1 MARYDVVVVGAG
13 HNGLVAAHVL
23 GLHGLRVAVVE
34 QRYIPGGLAS
44 GEPRHRVWRSSY
56 AYTLGLMPHELM
68 EWLGLRGEAVE
79 TEPSWVEL
87 GPDGEIVFRWWSSWP
102 RLRRELAERVS
113 GDAASL
119 VEDIQR
125 FWACMKRLGLYYT
138 VNPPSQLEA
147 AEALA
152 SGCPGLEVFAEKRSR
167 EVLSLYGVP
176 RWAWGLFVYSIMLG
190 SNAFTLAY
198 FNQNRGVWLAPR
210 RGFQAVAS
218 RLHRLA
224 AQSATVILG
233 TGASEILVERGR
245 VAGVRLSSSRV
256 LEARAVLYAGNVACL
271 PRLLGDNRD
280 LLGGDALRELEA
292 IASRRSRI
300 IRVDAYTENPPEP
313 PREPGWRGTP
323 IYSVTTASAVGEV
336 TYPSLL
342 DPPLP
347 GGLHA
352 AQFSGV
358 AATPRDAVEAVP
370 GIDPDRVVDVEARD
384 SGSQERCCCNPNG
397 DPNHVPLR
405 DPYLYDRR
413 PLPGWADYTTPVK
426 GLYHGSASS
435 YPGGQVTGVP
445 GVNAAARILL
455 DLGLDPRLPFLE
467 RVGAAL
473 GGREKPGATGRV
485 DPRGA
490 GLGQNREG

>member
-1 MARYDVVVVGAG
+1 MARYDVVVIGAG
-13 HNGLVAAHVL
+13 HNGLIAAYLL
-23 GLHGLRVAVVE
+23 GMHGLRVAVVE
-34 QRYIPGGLAS
+34 QRYVPGGLAS
-44 GEPRHRVWRSSY
+44 GAPRHRVWRSNY

-68 EWLGLRGEAVE
+68 DWLGLWDTVVE

-87 GPDGEIVFRWWSSWP
+87 APDGEIVFRWWSSWP

-113 GDAASL
+113 ADAPRL

-125 FWACMKRLGLYYT
+125 LWSCMKRLGLYYT
-138 VNPPSQLEA
+138 VSPPSRDEA
-147 AEALA
+147 AGALA
-152 SGCPGLEVFAEKRSR
+152 SACPGLEVFAEKRSR
-167 EVLSLYGVP
+167 DVLRLYGVP
-176 RWAWGLFVYSIMLG
+176 RWAWGLFVYSVMLG

-210 RGFQAVAS
+210 RGFHALAS
-218 RLHRLA
+218 RLHHLA
-224 AQSATVILG
+224 ASKATIVLG
-233 TGASEILVERGR
+233 AGAAEVLVEKGR
-245 VAGVRLSSSRV
+245 AAGVRLATGRV

-271 PRLLGDNRD
+271 PELLGDKRD

-292 IASRRSRI
+292 IAARRTGI
-300 IRVDAYTENPPEP
+300 IRVDAYTPSPPRP

-323 IYSVTTASAVGEV
+323 IYSVSTATASGEA

-342 DPPLP
+342 EPPP
-347 GGLHA
+347 RGGLHV

-358 AATPRDAVEAVP
+358 AATARDAVEAMP
-370 GIDPDRVVDVEARD
+370 GLDPDRVVDLEARD
-384 SGSQERCCCNPNG
+384 AGSQERCCCNPNG

-413 PLPGWADYTTPVK
+413 PLPGWADYTTPIP

-455 DLGLDPRLPFLE
+455 DLGVEPRLPFLE
-467 RVGAAL
+467 KAGAVL
-473 GGREKPGATGRV
+473 GGGEKRGR
-485 DPRGA
+485 RGT
-490 GLGQNREG
+490 